1 MRRNAGILMLGL
13 AALGL
18 PGCASTRLADLDAR
32 RWQCSRDDRLV
43 GTWSAGV
50 AMSQL
55 GPGFERVTYNCD
67 CSYKARAG
75 ILMLVIPLGG
85 TQTGWYTSSEGTLIT
100 ESSGVTAPLRI
111 QSSYRFEGDRL
122 VVQKG
127 TTTTRYRK
135 VGSQSCP
142 RGTAPPPVR

>member
-1 MRRNAGILMLGL
+1 MHWRNAGILMIVL
-13 AALGL
+13 AAL
-18 PGCASTRLADLDAR
+18 GCASTRLADLDAR

-43 GTWSAGV
+43 GTWSSGV
-50 AMSQL
+50 SMSQL

-67 CSYKARAG
+67 CSYEARAG
-75 ILMLVIPLGG
+75 ILMLVIPMGG
-85 TQTGWYTSSEGTLIT
+85 AQTGWYTSSEGTLIT

-135 VGSQSCP
+135 VRSQSCP
-142 RGTAPPPVR
+142 RGTAPPPIR